1 MDDNNKIIGC
11 FGHFNTIHPGH
22 QKYLRYCK
30 EHGKKLIVF
39 LQDESFIQ
47 AIHRPN
53 YYSVAERYENIKN
66 NMLVDDVV
74 IVSKDNF
81 ANEIIKIKLDIL
93 ILGNEHQS
101 SRENYI
107 KEIRN
112 KASEI
117 KYFKEGNYNFSTLP
131 VELGIDLEEQNFFE
145 QILKI
150 CDQNGLKKS
159 TFFKLLNK
167 MEN

>member
-47 AIHRPN
+47 VIHRPN

-81 ANEIIKIKLDIL
+81 ANEIIKRKLDIL

-107 KEIRN
+107 EEIRN

-117 KYFKEGNYNFSTLP
+117 KYFKEGNYNFST
-131 VELGIDLEEQNFFE
+131 FF
-145 QILKI
+145 
-150 CDQNGLKKS
+150 
-159 TFFKLLNK
+159 
-167 MEN
+167 